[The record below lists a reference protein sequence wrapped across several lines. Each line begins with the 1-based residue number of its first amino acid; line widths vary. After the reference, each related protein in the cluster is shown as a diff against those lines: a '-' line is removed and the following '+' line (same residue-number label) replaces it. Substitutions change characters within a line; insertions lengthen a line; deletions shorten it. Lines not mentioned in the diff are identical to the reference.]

1 MCHCSRAAPYS
12 CAAARL
18 LWSVLTL
25 LPDTKRQQDSIV
37 LSPMYM
43 YMYIY
48 TCTCTYTCMCSYIMP
63 TVETLL
69 STLGEG
75 VCSVSTSVDI
85 V

>member
-1 MCHCSRAAPYS
+1 MVCSD
-12 CAAARL
+12 
-18 LWSVLTL
+18 SVA
-25 LPDTKRQQDSIV
+25 DTKRQQDSIV

-48 TCTCTYTCMCSYIMP
+48 TCTCTCTCMCSYIIP